1 MKTRTRRK
9 LDMPTPEADLA
20 YAKITELA
28 ITTFVENKLQN
39 EHKRKYDKSRK
50 ELLGQMKDS
59 GKSTHRAEYRDEDGK
74 SIMLVAEISTPTG
87 QAVDVTKL
95 QKLVTEKQFL
105 AIVEASQKA
114 VTDIVGTATLAQ
126 CLVPTIG
133 TENVSV
139 KVAKL

>member
-1 MKTRTRRK
+1 
-9 LDMPTPEADLA
+9 
-20 YAKITELA
+20 
-28 ITTFVENKLQN
+28 
-39 EHKRKYDKSRK
+39 
-50 ELLGQMKDS
+50 
-59 GKSTHRAEYRDEDGK
+59 
-74 SIMLVAEISTPTG
+74 
-87 QAVDVTKL
+87 VDVTKL